1 MTEADPFQAAIK
13 IARASKSPM
22 ERAAAAL
29 DADRYNIFCATY
41 ASMRVIDD
49 YVDDDFLA
57 RDADAREA
65 ARPEA
70 LGVTQA
76 WRAGAVAA
84 LADGVAPAPAA
95 QFVETTTA
103 LAATHRIAALDP
115 TPWNRLAVAMA
126 RDINEAP
133 MPDWPN
139 FLAYAEGAT
148 AAPAAVFVETL
159 ALRKMGDGRL
169 WTTLDKPAAETIR
182 NSAVLLYLVH
192 IMRDLAEDA
201 AKGAELLTLPDTLF
215 EHFGTSRTA
224 FAADAAKDSALF
236 DRVRKGVAQY
246 AEQFLEPA
254 QAELMAFAKF
264 LTEDEADILLGL
276 CLPYIEKYERFAAD
290 I

>member
-1 MTEADPFQAAIK
+1 MTEADPFHAAIK

-57 RDADAREA
+57 RAADAREA
-65 ARPEA
+65 SRPEA

-84 LADGVAPAPAA
+84 LADGLVPAPTA

-126 RDINEAP
+126 RDINEVP
-133 MPDWPN
+133 MPDWPD

-148 AAPAAVFVETL
+148 TAPAAVFVDTL
-159 ALRKMGDGRL
+159 ALRKMCDGRL

-201 AKGAELLTLPDTLF
+201 ARGAELLTLPDTLF
-215 EHFGTSRTA
+215 QSFGTSRTA
-224 FAADAAKDSALF
+224 FPTDAAKDSALV
-236 DRVRKGVAQY
+236 DRVRKGVAKY

-276 CLPYIEKYERFAAD
+276 CLPYIEKYELFAAN

>member
-1 MTEADPFQAAIK
+1 
-13 IARASKSPM
+13 M
-22 ERAAAAL
+22 ERAASAL
-29 DADRYNIFCATY
+29 DADRYKIFCATY

-57 RDADAREA
+57 RSASERSV

-70 LGVTQA
+70 IGVTQA

-84 LADGVAPAPAA
+84 LADGTAPAPAA
-95 QFVETTTA
+95 RFAETTAA
-103 LAATHRIAALDP
+103 LTATHTLAGLDP
-115 TPWNRLAVAMA
+115 TPWNRLAGAMT
-126 RDINEAP
+126 RDINEAS
-133 MPDWPN
+133 MPDWPD

-169 WTTLDKPAAETIR
+169 WTTLEKPAVETIR

-215 EHFGTSRTA
+215 GAFDTSRTS
-224 FAADAAKDSALF
+224 FAADAANDAALV

-254 QAELMAFAKF
+254 QAELMGFAKI

>member
-215 EHFGTSRTA
+215 EHFDTSRTA

>member
-133 MPDWPN
+133 MPDWPD

-182 NSAVLLYLVH
+182 NSAILLYLVH

-201 AKGAELLTLPDTLF
+201 AKGAELLTLPDILF
-215 EHFGTSRTA
+215 QSFGTSRTA
-224 FAADAAKDSALF
+224 FATDAAEDSALV
-236 DRVRKGVAQY
+236 DRVRKGVAKY

-276 CLPYIEKYERFAAD
+276 CLPYIEKYESFAAD

>member
-1 MTEADPFQAAIK
+1 VTEADPFQAAIR

-22 ERAAAAL
+22 ERAALAL
-29 DADRYNIFCATY
+29 DGDRYKIFCATY

-57 RDADAREA
+57 RPAADRAA

-84 LADGVAPAPAA
+84 LADGASPAPTARFA
-95 QFVETTTA
+95 ETTSA
-103 LAATHRIAALDP
+103 LAATHVLAGLDP
-115 TPWNRLAVAMA
+115 TPWNRLAGAMA

-133 MPDWPN
+133 MPDWPD

-169 WTTLDKPAAETIR
+169 WTTLEKPAVETIR

-215 EHFGTSRTA
+215 AEFGTSRNG
-224 FAADAAKDSALF
+224 FASDAANDADLVS
-236 DRVRKGVAQY
+236 RVRKGVAQY

-254 QAELMAFAKF
+254 QAELIEFGKF

-276 CLPYIEKYERFAAD
+276 CLPYIEKYERFAAQP
-290 I
+290 

>member
-1 MTEADPFQAAIK
+1 VTEADPFQAAIN

-57 RDADAREA
+57 QDADAREA

-84 LADGVAPAPAA
+84 LADGVAPAPTA

-133 MPDWPN
+133 MPDWPD

-215 EHFGTSRTA
+215 ERFGTSRAA
-224 FAADAAKDSALF
+224 FAADAAKDSALV